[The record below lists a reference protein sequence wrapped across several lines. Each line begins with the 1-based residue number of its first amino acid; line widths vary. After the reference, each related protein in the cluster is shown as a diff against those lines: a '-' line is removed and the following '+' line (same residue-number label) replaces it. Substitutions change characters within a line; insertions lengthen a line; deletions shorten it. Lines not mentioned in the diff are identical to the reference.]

1 MQEVGY
7 DILIRANTTEAL
19 NFLYKMQDM
28 NMLKVIEGYSATA
41 EKPKLSD
48 RFRGAFSKEAG
59 KSFME
64 HTKASR
70 EEWDS
75 I

>member
-1 MQEVGY
+1 MPEVGY
-7 DILIRANTTEAL
+7 DILIRANTPDTL
-19 NFLYKMQDM
+19 DFLYKMQEM
-28 NMLKVIEGYSATA
+28 NMLKVLENSAPT

-59 KSFME
+59 KSFIE